1 LREGVKR
8 ESIPGVS
15 IDMKIIVTGGAGRL
29 GQLTIK
35 ELLAHSHDVVALDKA
50 VIQDGAYKSSVAD
63 LSQARELAD
72 IFQHADAVIHLARKK
87 FPYTS
92 NGFDPGSRTWKIPD
106 TLGDAENFSYNVT
119 ISYNVVAAAFAA
131 GVKKLVMGSSLTIY
145 GFYYPA
151 RFFTPDYLPVD
162 EVHPLAPQD
171 PYSISK
177 LAGERACD
185 AFARRGDMQI
195 ASLRFAGISADL
207 TQRNLLE
214 RRKNPL
220 RWAGPL
226 WTYID
231 VRDAALACRLAVES
245 DFSGHEPFNI
255 CAPNTIMARSTAE
268 LTKEYF
274 ADVKLR
280 TRLEGNWSGYD
291 CQKARDMLGFTGQY
305 LLAD

>member
-1 LREGVKR
+1 
-8 ESIPGVS
+8 
-15 IDMKIIVTGGAGRL
+15 MKIVVTGGAGRL
-29 GQLTIK
+29 GQLTTK
-35 ELLAHSHDVVALDKA
+35 ELVEHGHGVLSIDKMP
-50 VIQDGAYKSSVAD
+50 IQDRVCNSSVVD

-72 IFQHADAVIHLARKK
+72 VFERADAVIHLARKR

-92 NGFDPGSRTWKIPD
+92 NGFDSASRTWKIPD
-106 TLGDAENFSYNVT
+106 VFGDAQNFSYNVT

-145 GFYYPA
+145 GFYYPT
-151 RFFTPDYLPVD
+151 RFAAPEYLPVD
-162 EVHPLAPQD
+162 EAHPLSPQD

-177 LAGERACD
+177 LAGERICD
-185 AFARRGDMQI
+185 AFTRRSEMQI

-207 TQRNLLE
+207 TQRSLLE

-245 DFSGHEPFNI
+245 DFTGHEPFNI
-255 CAPNTIMARSTAE
+255 CAPNTIMTKPTVELAE
-268 LTKEYF
+268 EYF
-274 ADVKLR
+274 PGVKLR
-280 TRLEGNWSGYD
+280 LRLEGNWSGYD
-291 CQKARDMLGFTGQY
+291 CKKARDMLGFTSRY
-305 LLAD
+305 LLNAH